1 MVIKMKK
8 RLSSIIIV
16 LIFVSVI
23 LANIILAADWNTS
36 SGSKVYFGVTFEQP
50 NGLYYMV
57 NSNRPIYR
65 TYLTNQS
72 GTEQDYSK
80 NIFCLDVNG
89 LFPTEVSSGT
99 TSGLSSEYKSNG
111 NLTTSSQVTLSS
123 RSNSTKLS
131 SEQIGKVL
139 AIINKGYNY
148 DSFQS
153 KENIRNW
160 IDDIVKDGWT
170 EEDKD
175 AISDLLDADDIFV
188 LEQIAIWEITNGLD
202 TDTLKETM
210 TPNISNSWNSAE
222 SHKADAQAIIL
233 SCIRDIANDYQNN
246 LPEENVALPTFSS
259 KSSEKS
265 AQKVNGYVFVGP
277 FQIKNS
283 ENVKEY
289 NIYSVKVNN
298 NQETKAKLSN
308 YGVYNGNN
316 DSATSY
322 GSLKGAG
329 NNKFYIRIPLTTANT
344 IDKIR
349 IEIKS
354 TTRSMILWNKENN
367 NTAQPLVSFS
377 EEEHNDSDEAEI
389 LKYDVALRKFITK
402 INGVNIEDSRE
413 PNVVAQNDPNAFNGT
428 DFKYLHEKE
437 PVKVKVGDKV
447 TYTIRVYNECD
458 KNVIV
463 KGIKDYLP
471 SGLRIADD
479 ENNWQEVTD
488 TNGNRYAVLKTNT
501 DIQLNA
507 SNLSDSGEHVVAADR
522 TITCIVTDEVSDSDI
537 LTNVAEI
544 TGLTDEN
551 GINVI
556 DEDSEEDNLSEDTRS
571 CPDDYDGES
580 GEDDLTKEDYYYHGE
595 EDEDDFEKLIVDYK
609 VNIPVEKV
617 WNDENNQDGIRP
629 NEVVIKLLANGEDT
643 GKTVT
648 LNAQNNWQASFDNLP
663 VKENGNTIIYT
674 ISESSSNGLEKY
686 EIDIKPDGNGGFI
699 ITNTYTPTKININGT
714 KTWNDNN
721 NQDGIRPNSII
732 VNLYANGE
740 KIDSKTVTGPDWTY
754 SFTNLDEYKDG
765 IRINYTIDEEVVENY
780 QKEINNYDITNTYTP
795 GKINIP
801 VEKIWNDNNNQDGIR
816 PDKITVKLLA
826 DGEDTGKTV
835 ELSDQNGWKAEFT
848 DLDKNN
854 NGKEIVYTIEE
865 LPVPQGYEVTISGDK
880 TSGFTV
886 TNTHTPEKI
895 KIPVQKL
902 WDDNSNQDGIRP
914 DKITVKLLADG
925 KDTGKTV
932 ELSEQNGW
940 KAEFI
945 DLDKNSNG
953 KEIVYTVEENPVPS
967 EYNANIA
974 GNKEDGFIITNTYT
988 PGKIKIPV
996 EKIWNDNNNQDGIRP
1011 DKVTIK
1017 LLADGEDTGKTV
1029 ELSDEN
1035 NWKAEFTDLDK
1046 NNNGKEIVYTIV
1058 EMPVPEGYDVTIS
1071 GDKTSG
1077 FTVTNSYTPGKINI
1091 PVEKVWDDFDNRDG
1105 IRPDKVTVKLLAD
1118 GEDTGKTV
1126 ELSDE
1131 NNWKAEFIDLDRNNN
1146 GKEIVYTIEEL
1157 PVPEGYNV
1165 TISGDKTSGF
1175 TITNSYTPEKI
1186 DIPVEKLWDD
1196 FDNRDGI
1203 RPDKVTI
1210 KLLADGEDTGK
1221 TVELSD
1227 ENNWKAEFIDLDK
1240 NNNGKE
1246 IVYTIVEMP
1255 VPEGYEVTISGDKSS
1270 GFKVTNTHRAFDLA
1284 LQKFI
1289 TEVDEKV
1296 VTDRKP
1302 ELTINNGEIEYTHTT
1317 EPYVVAHGNKVTYT
1331 IRIYNEGDIAG
1342 FPSIVKDDLPDG
1354 ITFLPESE
1362 VNKKYEWKMYR
1373 KVKEDEDKTNLIIV
1387 KFDEKEYVEVEKVE
1401 EAEII
1406 ATDYYSYEKATQR
1419 GESAI
1424 KAYDKEVGLTDTNP
1438 DFRDL
1443 QVEFE
1448 VTETAVD
1455 GANRVIINT
1464 AEISDD
1470 EDEDGNEVEDKDS
1483 TPDNDKE
1490 EEDDIDKEYIQLKYF
1505 DLSLL
1510 KYVSEVE
1517 VTEDGEKKV
1526 TETGY
1531 DGTENPE
1538 PIVKVEIHRNKLK
1551 TTKVRYTY
1559 TIKITNEGEIEGYA
1573 TEITDYIPDGLEFYE
1588 EDNEEYNWKTGE
1600 DGKITTDYLKDKLLK
1615 PGESAEVKLVLRWK
1629 NSSNNLGQKI
1639 NTAEI
1644 SDDENEYNAPDID
1657 STPDN
1662 KKDGEDDID
1671 DAIVILSIKTG
1682 GTQLYI
1688 ILTITII
1695 TILTAGGFIIY
1706 KYVYKPQE
1714 ATILVDN
1721 NKYRHRK

>member
-1 MVIKMKK
+1 MNK

-16 LIFVSVI
+16 LIFISVI
-23 LANIILAADWNTS
+23 LTNIILAADWNTS

-233 SCIRDIANDYQNN
+233 SCIRAIANDYQNN
-246 LPEENVALPTFSS
+246 LPEENVVLPTFSS

-298 NQETKAKLSN
+298 NQETKTKLSN
-308 YGVYNGNN
+308 YGVYNGNS

-402 INGVNIEDSRE
+402 INGVNVEDSRE

-488 TNGNRYAVLKTNT
+488 TYGNRYAILKTNT

-507 SNLSDSGEHVVAADR
+507 SDLSDSGEHVVAADR

-617 WNDENNQDGIRP
+617 WNDENNQEGIRP
-629 NEVVIKLLANGEDT
+629 NGVVIKLLANGEDT

-826 DGEDTGKTV
+826 DGKDTGKTV
-835 ELSDQNGWKAEFT
+835 ELSNQNSWRAEFT
-848 DLDKNN
+848 DLDENN

-865 LPVPQGYEVTISGDK
+865 NPVPTGYEVVISGDK
-880 TSGFTV
+880 TNGFIITD
-886 TNTHTPEKI
+886 THIPEKI

-925 KDTGKTV
+925 EDTGKTV

-1011 DKVTIK
+1011 DKVT
-1017 LLADGEDTGKTV
+1017 
-1029 ELSDEN
+1029 
-1035 NWKAEFTDLDK
+1035 
-1046 NNNGKEIVYTIV
+1046 
-1058 EMPVPEGYDVTIS
+1058 
-1071 GDKTSG
+1071 
-1077 FTVTNSYTPGKINI
+1077 
-1091 PVEKVWDDFDNRDG
+1091 
-1105 IRPDKVTVKLLAD
+1105 VKLLAD
-1118 GEDTGKTV
+1118 GEDTGKSV
-1126 ELSDE
+1126 ELSNE

-1186 DIPVEKLWDD
+1186 NIPVEKLWDD

-1221 TVELSD
+1221 TAELSN
-1227 ENNWKAEFIDLDK
+1227 ENSWKAEFTDLDK
-1240 NNNGKE
+1240 NSNGKE
-1246 IVYTIVEMP
+1246 IVYTIEELP

-1406 ATDYYSYEKATQR
+1406 ATDYYSYKKATQR

-1688 ILTITII
+1688 ILTITIT

-1714 ATILVDN
+1714 AAILVDN

>member
-160 IDDIVKDGWT
+160 IDEVVKDGWT

-246 LPEENVALPTFSS
+246 LPEENVVLPTFSS

-298 NQETKAKLSN
+298 NEEVKTKLSN

-413 PNVVAQNDPNAFNGT
+413 PNVVAQNDPRAFNGT

-507 SNLSDSGEHVVAADR
+507 SNLSDAGEHVVAADR

-686 EIDIKPDGNGGFI
+686 EIDIKPDGNDGFI
-699 ITNTYTPTKININGT
+699 ITNTYTSTKININGT

-865 LPVPQGYEVTISGDK
+865 LPVPEGYEVTISGDK

-925 KDTGKTV
+925 EDTGKTV

-1011 DKVTIK
+1011 DKITIK

-1035 NWKAEFTDLDK
+1035 NWKAEFIDLDK

-1131 NNWKAEFIDLDRNNN
+1131 NNWKAEFIDLDKNNN
-1146 GKEIVYTIEEL
+1146 GKEIVYTIVEM
-1157 PVPEGYNV
+1157 PVPEGYDV

-1175 TITNSYTPEKI
+1175 TVTNSYTPGKI
-1186 DIPVEKLWDD
+1186 NIPVEKVWDD

-1203 RPDKVTI
+1203 RPDKVTV

-1373 KVKEDEDKTNLIIV
+1373 KVKEDEDKTNLTIV

-1406 ATDYYSYEKATQR
+1406 ATDYYSYEKATKR

-1573 TEITDYIPDGLEFYE
+1573 TEITDYIPEGLEFYE

-1695 TILTAGGFIIY
+1695 TILTVGGFIIY

>member
-80 NIFCLDVNG
+80 NIFCLDLNG

-246 LPEENVALPTFSS
+246 LPEENVVLPTFSS

-298 NQETKAKLSN
+298 NQETKTKLSN
-308 YGVYNGNN
+308 YGVYNGNSN
-316 DSATSY
+316 SATSY

-413 PNVVAQNDPNAFNGT
+413 PNVVAQNDPRAFNGT

-507 SNLSDSGEHVVAADR
+507 SDLSDSGEHVVAADR

-571 CPDDYDGES
+571 CPDNYDGES

-595 EDEDDFEKLIVDYK
+595 EDEDDFEKLIIDHK

-617 WNDENNQDGIRP
+617 WNDNNNQDGVRP
-629 NEVVIKLLANGEDT
+629 SEVIIKLLANGEDT

-865 LPVPQGYEVTISGDK
+865 LPVPEGYEVTISGDK

-925 KDTGKTV
+925 EDTGKTV

-1011 DKVTIK
+1011 DKITIK

-1029 ELSDEN
+1029 ELSNEN

-1175 TITNSYTPEKI
+1175 TIKNSYTPEKI

-1373 KVKEDEDKTNLIIV
+1373 KVKEDEDKTNLTIV

-1573 TEITDYIPDGLEFYE
+1573 TEITDYIPEGLEFYE

-1695 TILTAGGFIIY
+1695 TILTVGGFIIY

>member
-1 MVIKMKK
+1 MKK

-233 SCIRDIANDYQNN
+233 SCIRAIANEYQNN
-246 LPEENVALPTFSS
+246 LPEENVVLPTFSS

-298 NQETKAKLSN
+298 NQETKTKLSN
-308 YGVYNGNN
+308 YGVYNGNS

-402 INGVNIEDSRE
+402 INGVNVEDSRE

-488 TNGNRYAVLKTNT
+488 TNGDRYAILKTNT

-507 SNLSDSGEHVVAADR
+507 SDLSDSGEHVVAADR

-556 DEDSEEDNLSEDTRS
+556 DEDSEEDNLSDGTRK
-571 CPDDYDGES
+571 CPDNYIGES

-617 WNDENNQDGIRP
+617 WNDNNNQDGVRP
-629 NEVVIKLLANGEDT
+629 SEVIIKLLADGADT

-826 DGEDTGKTV
+826 DGKDTGKTV
-835 ELSDQNGWKAEFT
+835 ELSNQNSWRAEFT

-865 LPVPQGYEVTISGDK
+865 NPVPTGYEVVISGDK
-880 TSGFTV
+880 TNGFIITD
-886 TNTHTPEKI
+886 THIPEKI
-895 KIPVQKL
+895 IIPVQKL

-925 KDTGKTV
+925 KDTGKTI

-1105 IRPDKVTVKLLAD
+1105 IRPGKVTIKLLAD
-1118 GEDTGKTV
+1118 GKDTGKTV
-1126 ELSDE
+1126 ELSNE

-1186 DIPVEKLWDD
+1186 NIPVEKLWDD

-1221 TVELSD
+1221 TVELSN
-1227 ENNWKAEFIDLDK
+1227 ENSWKAEFTDLDK
-1240 NNNGKE
+1240 NSNGKE
-1246 IVYTIVEMP
+1246 IVYTIEELP

-1373 KVKEDEDKTNLIIV
+1373 KVKEDEDKTNLTIV

-1406 ATDYYSYEKATQR
+1406 ATDYYSYEKAIKR

-1470 EDEDGNEVEDKDS
+1470 EDENGNEVEDKDS

-1714 ATILVDN
+1714 AAILVDN